1 MRYRITITCSQASH
15 FLPITVLITL
25 VLQVIVSYHV
35 SISINIIVPII
46 IIVVLI
52 FRGRIF
58 WIDTGSSMNR

>member
-46 IIVVLI
+46 IIVLV